1 MIFEDKLSEIQKDM
15 ISLALE
21 LAEDKIDTAYIYGS
35 YENNSLS
42 FNSFFAKDNKVYTIN
57 KLDRLGIENLTT
69 DRMFQYLDIGISDL
83 ERLITLFQED
93 KKQAPTQ
100 LKLVYDNVNKKA
112 KAQYSYD
119 LFYSNSDT
127 LTSYDIFME
136 WYKEIK
142 EEVEGHNDFWR

>member
-21 LAEDKIDTAYIYGS
+21 LAEGKIDTVYIYGS

-42 FNSFFAKDNKVYTIN
+42 FNSFFAQDNKVYTIN
-57 KLDRLGIENLTT
+57 KLDQLGIENLTK
-69 DRMFQYLDIGISDL
+69 DRMFQYLDIGINDL

-142 EEVEGHNDFWR
+142 EEVERHNDFWR

>member
-69 DRMFQYLDIGISDL
+69 DRMFQYLDIGITDFK
-83 ERLITLFQED
+83 RFITLFQED

-142 EEVEGHNDFWR
+142 EEVEGHNDF

>member
-1 MIFEDKLSEIQKDM
+1 MIFEDKLSEIQTDM

-42 FNSFFAKDNKVYTIN
+42 FNSFFVQDNKVYTIN
-57 KLDRLGIENLTT
+57 KLDQLGIENLTK
-69 DRMFQYLDIGISDL
+69 DRMFQYLEIGISDL
-83 ERLITLFQED
+83 ERFITLFQED

-112 KAQYSYD
+112 NAKYSYEI
-119 LFYSNSDT
+119 FYSNSDS
-127 LTSYDIFME
+127 LTPEDIFME
-136 WYKEIK
+136 WYNEVK
-142 EEVEGHNDFWR
+142 EEVEGHHDI

>member
-1 MIFEDKLSEIQKDM
+1 MKNFEDKLSEIQTDM

-42 FNSFFAKDNKVYTIN
+42 FNSFFVQDNKVYPIN
-57 KLDRLGIENLTT
+57 KLDQLGIENLTK
-69 DRMFQYLDIGISDL
+69 DRMFQYLEIGISDL

-100 LKLVYDNVNKKA
+100 LKLVYDKVNKKA
-112 KAQYSYD
+112 EAQYSYD
-119 LFYSNSDT
+119 LFHSNSDT
-127 LTSYDIFME
+127 LTDYDIFME
-136 WYKEIK
+136 WYNEVKKEI
-142 EEVEGHNDFWR
+142 EGNHDI

>member
-1 MIFEDKLSEIQKDM
+1 MKNFEDKLSEIQTDM

-42 FNSFFAKDNKVYTIN
+42 FNSFFVQDNKVYPIN
-57 KLDRLGIENLTT
+57 KLDQLGIENLTK
-69 DRMFQYLDIGISDL
+69 DRMFQYLEIGISDL

-142 EEVEGHNDFWR
+142 NERNTNKKR

>member
-1 MIFEDKLSEIQKDM
+1 MIFEDKLSEIQTDM

-42 FNSFFAKDNKVYTIN
+42 FNSFFAQDNKVYTIN
-57 KLDRLGIENLTT
+57 KLDQLGIENLTK
-69 DRMFQYLDIGISDL
+69 DRMFQYLEIGISDL
-83 ERLITLFQED
+83 ERFITLFQEY

-112 KAQYSYD
+112 NAKYSYEI
-119 LFYSNSDT
+119 FYSNSDS
-127 LTSYDIFME
+127 LTPEDIFME
-136 WYKEIK
+136 WYNEVK
-142 EEVEGHNDFWR
+142 EEVEGHHDI

>member
-21 LAEDKIDTAYIYGS
+21 LAEGKIDIAYIYGS
-35 YENNSLS
+35 YENNSLF

-69 DRMFQYLDIGISDL
+69 DRMFQYLDIGIADFK
-83 ERLITLFQED
+83 RFITLFQED
-93 KKQAPTQ
+93 NKQAPTQ

-142 EEVEGHNDFWR
+142 EEVEGHNDF

>member
-42 FNSFFAKDNKVYTIN
+42 FNSFCAKDNKVYTIN
-57 KLDRLGIENLTT
+57 KLDQLGIENLTT
-69 DRMFQYLDIGISDL
+69 DRMFQYLEIGISDL

-112 KAQYSYD
+112 NAKYSYEI
-119 LFYSNSDT
+119 FYSNSDS
-127 LTSYDIFME
+127 LTPEDIFME

-142 EEVEGHNDFWR
+142 EEVEGHNDF

>member
-57 KLDRLGIENLTT
+57 KLDRLSIENLTT

-142 EEVEGHNDFWR
+142 EEVEGHNDF

>member
-21 LAEDKIDTAYIYGS
+21 LAEDKIHTAYIYGS

-57 KLDRLGIENLTT
+57 KLDQLGIENLTT
-69 DRMFQYLDIGISDL
+69 DRMFQYLEIGISDL

-112 KAQYSYD
+112 NAKYSYEI
-119 LFYSNSDT
+119 FYSNSDS
-127 LTSYDIFME
+127 LTPEDIFME

-142 EEVEGHNDFWR
+142 EEVEGHNDF

>member
-1 MIFEDKLSEIQKDM
+1 MIFEDKLSEIQTDM

-42 FNSFFAKDNKVYTIN
+42 FNSFFAQDNKVYTIN
-57 KLDRLGIENLTT
+57 KLDQLGIENLTT
-69 DRMFQYLDIGISDL
+69 DRMFQYLEIGISDL
-83 ERLITLFQED
+83 ERFITLFQEN

-112 KAQYSYD
+112 NAKYSYEI
-119 LFYSNSDT
+119 FYSNSDS
-127 LTSYDIFME
+127 LTPEDIFME

-142 EEVEGHNDFWR
+142 EEVEGHNDF

>member
-57 KLDRLGIENLTT
+57 KLDQLGIENLTT
-69 DRMFQYLDIGISDL
+69 DRMFQYLEIGISDL

-112 KAQYSYD
+112 NAKYSYEI
-119 LFYSNSDT
+119 FYSNSDS
-127 LTSYDIFME
+127 LTPEDIFME

-142 EEVEGHNDFWR
+142 NERNTNKKR

>member
-1 MIFEDKLSEIQKDM
+1 MIFEDKLSEIQTDM

-42 FNSFFAKDNKVYTIN
+42 FNSFFAQDNKVYTIN
-57 KLDRLGIENLTT
+57 KLDQLGIENLTT
-69 DRMFQYLDIGISDL
+69 DRMFQYLEIGISDL
-83 ERLITLFQED
+83 ERFITLFQEN

-112 KAQYSYD
+112 NAKYSYEI
-119 LFYSNSDT
+119 FYSNSDS
-127 LTSYDIFME
+127 LTPEDIFME
-136 WYKEIK
+136 WYNEVK
-142 EEVEGHNDFWR
+142 EEVEGHHDI

>member
-1 MIFEDKLSEIQKDM
+1 MKNFEDKLSEIQTDM

-42 FNSFFAKDNKVYTIN
+42 FNSFFVQDNKVYPIN
-57 KLDRLGIENLTT
+57 KLDQLGIENLTK
-69 DRMFQYLDIGISDL
+69 DRMFQYLEIGISDL

-112 KAQYSYD
+112 KAKYSYEI
-119 LFYSNSDT
+119 FYSNSDS
-127 LTSYDIFME
+127 LTPEDIFME
-136 WYKEIK
+136 WYNEVKKEI
-142 EEVEGHNDFWR
+142 ERNHDI

>member
-21 LAEDKIDTAYIYGS
+21 LAEGKIDTVYIYGS

-42 FNSFFAKDNKVYTIN
+42 FNSFFAQDNKVYTIN
-57 KLDRLGIENLTT
+57 KLDQLGIENLTK
-69 DRMFQYLDIGISDL
+69 DRMFQYLDIGINDL

-142 EEVEGHNDFWR
+142 EEVERHNDF

>member
-21 LAEDKIDTAYIYGS
+21 LAEDKIDTVYIYGS

-42 FNSFFAKDNKVYTIN
+42 FNSFFAQYNKAYTIN

-69 DRMFQYLDIGISDL
+69 DRMFQYLEIGISDL

-112 KAQYSYD
+112 KATPSSSTPSTD
-119 LFYSNSDT
+119 RKS
-127 LTSYDIFME
+127 
-136 WYKEIK
+136 
-142 EEVEGHNDFWR
+142 

>member
-21 LAEDKIDTAYIYGS
+21 LAEDKIDTVYIYGS
-35 YENNSLS
+35 YENNSLF
-42 FNSFFAKDNKVYTIN
+42 FNSFFAQDNKVYTIN
-57 KLDRLGIENLTT
+57 KLDQLGIENLTT

-142 EEVEGHNDFWR
+142 EEVEGHNDF

>member
-1 MIFEDKLSEIQKDM
+1 M

-142 EEVEGHNDFWR
+142 EEVKGHNDI

>member
-1 MIFEDKLSEIQKDM
+1 MTQFEDKLSEIQTDM

-21 LAEDKIDTAYIYGS
+21 LAEGKIDIAYIYGS
-35 YENNSLS
+35 CENHSLS
-42 FNSFFAKDNKVYTIN
+42 FNSFFAKDKKVYTIN
-57 KLDRLGIENLTT
+57 KLDELGIENLTT
-69 DRMFQYLDIGISDL
+69 DRMFQYLDIGMTDF

-112 KAQYSYD
+112 KAKYSYEN
-119 LFYSNSDT
+119 FYSNSDS
-127 LTSYDIFME
+127 LTPEDIFME

-142 EEVEGHNDFWR
+142 EEVEGHNDF

>member
-1 MIFEDKLSEIQKDM
+1 MIFEDKLSEIQTDM

-42 FNSFFAKDNKVYTIN
+42 FNSFFAQDNKVYTIN
-57 KLDRLGIENLTT
+57 KLDQLGIENLTK
-69 DRMFQYLDIGISDL
+69 DRMFQYLEIGISDL
-83 ERLITLFQED
+83 ERFITLFQEN

-112 KAQYSYD
+112 NAKYSYEI
-119 LFYSNSDT
+119 FYSNSDS
-127 LTSYDIFME
+127 LTPEDIFME
-136 WYKEIK
+136 WYNEVK
-142 EEVEGHNDFWR
+142 EEVEGHHDI

>member
-1 MIFEDKLSEIQKDM
+1 MIFEDKLSEIQTDM

-42 FNSFFAKDNKVYTIN
+42 FNSFFAQDNKVYTIN
-57 KLDRLGIENLTT
+57 KLDQLGIENLAK
-69 DRMFQYLDIGISDL
+69 DRMFQYLEIGISDL
-83 ERLITLFQED
+83 ERFITLFQED

-112 KAQYSYD
+112 NAKYSYEI
-119 LFYSNSDT
+119 FYSNSDS
-127 LTSYDIFME
+127 LTPEDIFME
-136 WYKEIK
+136 WYNEVK
-142 EEVEGHNDFWR
+142 EEVEGHHDI

>member
-112 KAQYSYD
+112 NAQYSYD

-142 EEVEGHNDFWR
+142 EEVEGHNDF

>member
-57 KLDRLGIENLTT
+57 KLDQLGIENLTT
-69 DRMFQYLDIGISDL
+69 DRMFQYLEIGISDL

-112 KAQYSYD
+112 NAKYSYEI
-119 LFYSNSDT
+119 FYSNSDS
-127 LTSYDIFME
+127 LTPEDIFME

-142 EEVEGHNDFWR
+142 EEVEGNHDI

>member
-21 LAEDKIDTAYIYGS
+21 LAEGKIDTVYIYGS
-35 YENNSLS
+35 YENNSLF
-42 FNSFFAKDNKVYTIN
+42 FNSFFAQDNKVYTIN
-57 KLDRLGIENLTT
+57 KLDQLGIENLTT
-69 DRMFQYLDIGISDL
+69 DRMFQYLDIGITDFK
-83 ERLITLFQED
+83 RFITLFQEN

-142 EEVEGHNDFWR
+142 EEVEGHNDF

>member
-1 MIFEDKLSEIQKDM
+1 MIFEDKLSEIQTDM

-42 FNSFFAKDNKVYTIN
+42 FNSFFAQDNKVYTIN
-57 KLDRLGIENLTT
+57 KLDQLGIENLTK
-69 DRMFQYLDIGISDL
+69 DRMFQYLEIGISDL
-83 ERLITLFQED
+83 ERFITLFQED

-112 KAQYSYD
+112 NAKYSYEI
-119 LFYSNSDT
+119 FYSNSDS
-127 LTSYDIFME
+127 LTPEDIFME
-136 WYKEIK
+136 LYNEVK
-142 EEVEGHNDFWR
+142 EEVEGHHDI

>member
-1 MIFEDKLSEIQKDM
+1 MIFKDKLSEIQTDM

-42 FNSFFAKDNKVYTIN
+42 FNSFFAQDNKVYTIN
-57 KLDRLGIENLTT
+57 KLDQLGIENLTK
-69 DRMFQYLDIGISDL
+69 DRMFQYLEIGISDL
-83 ERLITLFQED
+83 ERFITLFQEY

-112 KAQYSYD
+112 NAKYSYEI
-119 LFYSNSDT
+119 FYSNSDS
-127 LTSYDIFME
+127 LTPEDIFME
-136 WYKEIK
+136 WYNEVK
-142 EEVEGHNDFWR
+142 EEVEGHHDI

>member
-1 MIFEDKLSEIQKDM
+1 MKNFEDKLSEIQKDM

-21 LAEDKIDTAYIYGS
+21 LAEGKIDTAYIYGS
-35 YENNSLS
+35 CENHSLS
-42 FNSFFAKDNKVYTIN
+42 FNSFFAKDKKLYTIN
-57 KLDRLGIENLTT
+57 KLDELGIENLTT

-83 ERLITLFQED
+83 ERFITLFQED

-112 KAQYSYD
+112 KAKYSYEI
-119 LFYSNSDT
+119 FYSNSDS
-127 LTSYDIFME
+127 LTPEDIFME

-142 EEVEGHNDFWR
+142 EEVEGHNDF

>member
-100 LKLVYDNVNKKA
+100 LKMVYDNVNKKA

-119 LFYSNSDT
+119 
-127 LTSYDIFME
+127 
-136 WYKEIK
+136 
-142 EEVEGHNDFWR
+142 

>member
-21 LAEDKIDTAYIYGS
+21 LAEGKIDTVYIYGS

-42 FNSFFAKDNKVYTIN
+42 FNSFFAQDNKVYTIN
-57 KLDRLGIENLTT
+57 KLDQLGIENLTK
-69 DRMFQYLDIGISDL
+69 DRMFQYLDIGINDL

-119 LFYSNSDT
+119 SFYSNSDT

-142 EEVEGHNDFWR
+142 NERNTNKKR